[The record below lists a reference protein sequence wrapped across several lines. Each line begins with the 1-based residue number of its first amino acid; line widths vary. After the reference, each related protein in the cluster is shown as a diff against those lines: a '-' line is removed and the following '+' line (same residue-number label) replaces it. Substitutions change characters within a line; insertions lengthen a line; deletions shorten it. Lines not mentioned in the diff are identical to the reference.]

1 MQRHRFMRQR
11 FGKRLALAS
20 ILVAFAASGSAMAQ
34 SDGQPQPETQTFQ
47 DWTLACIQR
56 DDGAR
61 ACRMVQNVGNEQG
74 QVVMQ
79 TAVMMLPNGSPG
91 LLFNLP
97 LGVWLADGIT
107 IQIDGGQEI
116 AVPYA
121 RCLQPP
127 EQCRVELILDQTRV
141 DLRPATAADPRHRLP
156 ARLHCRLQR
165 PVRLEGDSR
174 LRWDRRSDPA

>member
-1 MQRHRFMRQR
+1 MHRHRFTRR
-11 FGKRLALAS
+11 CFGSCLALAS
-20 ILVAFAASGSAMAQ
+20 LLVAFAATGSALAQ
-34 SDGQPQPETQTFQ
+34 SEGQPQPETQTFQ

-56 DDGAR
+56 EDGAR

-79 TAVMMLPNGSPG
+79 TAIMMLPDGSPG

-107 IQIDGGQEI
+107 IQIDGGEEI
-116 AVPYA
+116 TVPYA

-141 DLRPATAADPRHRLP
+141 DQLRAGTQISVTFYDPQQRPIRATVSLLGFTAAFNGLT
-156 ARLHCRLQR
+156 
-165 PVRLEGDSR
+165 G
-174 LRWDRRSDPA
+174 

>member
-56 DDGAR
+56 DDGVR

-141 DLRPATAADPRHRLP
+141 DQLRAGTRINVTFYDPQQRPIRATVSLLGFTAAFNGLS
-156 ARLHCRLQR
+156 
-165 PVRLEGDSR
+165 G
-174 LRWDRRSDPA
+174 